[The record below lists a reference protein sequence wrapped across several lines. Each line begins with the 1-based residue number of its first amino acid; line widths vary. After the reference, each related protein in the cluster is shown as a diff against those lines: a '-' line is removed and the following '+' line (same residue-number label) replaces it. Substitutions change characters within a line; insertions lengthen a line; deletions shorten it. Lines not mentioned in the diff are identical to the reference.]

1 MHAVV
6 FAYHDVGVNCLKA
19 LLSAGMQVDLVVTH
33 QDDPHENVWFG
44 SVAKLC
50 EDKKI
55 PYITPHANQL
65 MGLLPQIQALAPD
78 YLFSFYYRHMIPAEL
93 LACAKIAALNMHGSL
108 LPKYRGR
115 APVNWA
121 ILHGETETG
130 ATLHVMEA
138 KPDAGDIVGQSAVS
152 IGPNE
157 TATDV
162 FGKVSQAAVDVMNK
176 VLPALI
182 QGQVPKRP
190 NVLAQGSYF
199 GGRKPADGE
208 IFWNQTAK
216 QVHNLV
222 RAVAPPYPGAFTD
235 WQGQRMI
242 VARTD
247 LAGPFPHKLDLQAQG
262 IQVVD
267 NLAFGVCGD
276 QKAVAILDWFPA
288 NSQAKNLER

>member
-19 LLSAGMQVDLVVTH
+19 LLGAGIQIDLVVTH
-33 QDDPHENVWFG
+33 QDDPNENVWFG
-44 SVAKLC
+44 SVANLC
-50 EDKKI
+50 EEKKI
-55 PYITPHANQL
+55 SYITPNANQL
-65 MGLLPQIQALAPD
+65 MDLIPQIQKLSPD

-121 ILHGETETG
+121 ILHGEAETG
-130 ATLHVMEA
+130 ATLHIMEV
-138 KPDAGDIVGQSAVS
+138 KPDAGDIVGQSTVS

-157 TATDV
+157 TATEV
-162 FGKVSQAAVDVMNK
+162 FSKVSQAAVAVMNQ
-176 VLPALI
+176 VLPELV
-182 QGQVPKRP
+182 QGQIPRKP
-190 NVLAQGSYF
+190 NNLAKGSYF
-199 GGRKPADGE
+199 GGRKPADGQ
-208 IFWNQTAK
+208 ILWHQTAQ

-242 VARTD
+242 VARTS
-247 LAGPFPHKLDLQAQG
+247 LEGPFPGQLDLQASG

-267 NLAFGVCGD
+267 NQVFGVCGD
-276 QKAVAILDWFPA
+276 QRAVAILDWFPA
-288 NSQAKNLER
+288 NS

>member
-19 LLSAGMQVDLVVTH
+19 LIAAGIQIDLVITH
-33 QDDPHENVWFG
+33 QDDPNENVWFG

-55 PYITPHANQL
+55 PYITPNANQL
-65 MGLLPQIQALAPD
+65 IDLVPQIQKLAPD

-130 ATLHVMEA
+130 ATLHVMEV

-152 IGPNE
+152 IGPDE
-157 TATDV
+157 TATEV
-162 FGKVSQAAVDVMNK
+162 FGKVSQAAVTVMNQL
-176 VLPALI
+176 LPELV
-182 QGQVPKRP
+182 QGRIPRKP
-190 NVLAQGSYF
+190 NNLAQGSYF
-199 GGRKPADGE
+199 GGRKPADGQ
-208 IFWNQTAK
+208 ILWHQTAQ

-235 WQGQRMI
+235 WQGQRRI
-242 VARTD
+242 VARTS
-247 LAGPFPHKLDLQAQG
+247 LKGPFPGQLDLQVPG

-267 NLAFGVCGD
+267 NQVFGVCGD

-288 NSQAKNLER
+288 NS

>member
-19 LLSAGMQVDLVVTH
+19 LLGAGIQIDLVVTH
-33 QDDPHENVWFG
+33 QDDPNENVWFG

-50 EDKKI
+50 QDQQI
-55 PYITPHANQL
+55 PYITPDANQL
-65 MGLLPQIQALAPD
+65 IDLVPQLQKLAPD

-93 LACAKIAALNMHGSL
+93 LACAKIGALNMHGSL
-108 LPKYRGR
+108 LPKFRGR

-121 ILHGETETG
+121 ILHGATETG
-130 ATLHVMEA
+130 ATLHMMEV

-162 FGKVSQAAVDVMNK
+162 FGKVSQAAVTVINQ
-176 VLPALI
+176 VLPELI
-182 QGQVPKRP
+182 QGRIPKKP
-190 NVLAQGSYF
+190 NNLAQGSYF
-199 GGRKPADGE
+199 GGRKPADGQ
-208 IFWNQTAK
+208 ILWHQTAQ

-235 WQGQRMI
+235 WQGQRRT
-242 VARTD
+242 VARTS
-247 LAGPFPHKLDLQAQG
+247 LEGPFPRQLDLQTPG

-267 NLAFGVCGD
+267 NQVFGVCGD
-276 QKAVAILDWFPA
+276 QRAVEILDWFPA
-288 NSQAKNLER
+288 NR

>member
-19 LLSAGMQVDLVVTH
+19 LLSAGIQVDLVVTH
-33 QDDPHENVWFG
+33 QDDPNENVWFG

-50 EDKKI
+50 ADQDI
-55 PYITPHANQL
+55 PYLTPSANE
-65 MGLLPQIQALAPD
+65 LLDLAPKLEALAPD
-78 YLFSFYYRHMIPAEL
+78 YIFSFYYRYMIPAQI

-121 ILHGETETG
+121 ILHGETQTG
-130 ATLHVMEA
+130 ATLHIMEA

-162 FGKVSQAAVDVMNK
+162 FGKVSEAAANVIKELLPSLTQGK
-176 VLPALI
+176 VPR
-182 QGQVPKRP
+182 KP
-190 NVLAQGSYF
+190 NDLEKGSYF
-199 GGRKPADGE
+199 GGRKPSDGQ
-208 IFWNQTAK
+208 IHWNQNAT

-235 WQGQRMI
+235 HQGNTMI
-242 VARTD
+242 VARTS
-247 LAGPFPHKLDLQAQG
+247 LKGPFPDKLNLGIPG

-267 NLAFGVCGD
+267 NRVFGICGD
-276 QKAVAILDWFPA
+276 RQVVEVLDWFPA
-288 NSQAKNLER
+288 NKLD

>member
-19 LLSAGMQVDLVVTH
+19 LLHAGVQIDLVVTH
-33 QDDPHENVWFG
+33 QDDPNENVWFG
-44 SVAKLC
+44 SVKKLC
-50 EDKKI
+50 EEKNI
-55 PYITPHANQL
+55 AYLTPNANQL
-65 MGLLPQIQALAPD
+65 IDLVPQIQELAPD
-78 YLFSFYYRHMIPAEL
+78 YLFSFYYRHMIPTEL

-138 KPDAGDIVGQSAVS
+138 KPDAGDIVGQSVVS

-157 TATDV
+157 TATEV
-162 FGKVSQAAVDVMNK
+162 FGKVSQAAVTVMNQL
-176 VLPALI
+176 LPELVQGHVPRKPNPLAL
-182 QGQVPKRP
+182 
-190 NVLAQGSYF
+190 GSYF
-199 GGRKPADGE
+199 GGRKPADGQ
-208 IFWNQTAK
+208 ILWQQTAK
-216 QVHNLV
+216 QVHDLV

-242 VARTD
+242 VARTS
-247 LAGPFPHKLDLQAQG
+247 LEGLYPAQLNLQSPG

-267 NLAFGVCGD
+267 NQVFGVCGN

-288 NSQAKNLER
+288 KTH

>member
-19 LLSAGMQVDLVVTH
+19 LLGAGIQIDLVVTH
-33 QDDPHENVWFG
+33 QDDPNENVWFG

-50 EDKKI
+50 QDQQI
-55 PYITPHANQL
+55 PYITPDANQL
-65 MGLLPQIQALAPD
+65 IDLVPQLQKLAPD
-78 YLFSFYYRHMIPAEL
+78 YIFSFYYRHMIPAEL
-93 LACAKIAALNMHGSL
+93 LACAKIGALNMHGSL
-108 LPKYRGR
+108 LPKFRGR

-121 ILHGETETG
+121 ILHGATETG
-130 ATLHVMEA
+130 ATLHMMEV

-162 FGKVSQAAVDVMNK
+162 FGKVSQAAVTVINQ
-176 VLPALI
+176 VLPELI
-182 QGQVPKRP
+182 QGRIPKKP
-190 NVLAQGSYF
+190 NNLAQGSYF
-199 GGRKPADGE
+199 GGRKPADGQ
-208 IFWNQTAK
+208 ILWHQTAQ

-235 WQGQRMI
+235 WQGQRRI
-242 VARTD
+242 VARTS
-247 LAGPFPHKLDLQAQG
+247 LEGPFPRQLDLQALG

-267 NLAFGVCGD
+267 NQVFGVCGD
-276 QKAVAILDWFPA
+276 QRAVEILDWFPA
-288 NSQAKNLER
+288 NR

>member
-19 LLSAGMQVDLVVTH
+19 LLHADIKIDLVVTH
-33 QDDPHENVWFG
+33 QDDPNENVWFG

-50 EDKKI
+50 EDHQI
-55 PYITPHANQL
+55 PYITPNANQL
-65 MGLLPQIQALAPD
+65 LDLVPQIQKLAPD
-78 YLFSFYYRHMIPAEL
+78 YLFSFYYRHMIPAKL

-130 ATLHVMEA
+130 ATLHIMEV
-138 KPDAGDIVGQSAVS
+138 KPDAGDIIGQSAVS
-152 IGPNE
+152 IEPNE
-157 TATDV
+157 TATEV
-162 FGKVSQAAVDVMNK
+162 FSKVSQAAVTVMSQ
-176 VLPALI
+176 VLPELV
-182 QGQVPKRP
+182 QGQMFRKP
-190 NVLAQGSYF
+190 NLLAQGSYF

-208 IFWNQTAK
+208 IQWQQTAK
-216 QVHNLV
+216 QVHDLV

-235 WQGQRMI
+235 WQGERMT
-242 VARTD
+242 VARTSLD
-247 LAGPFPHKLDLQAQG
+247 GPFPAQLDLQVTG

-267 NLAFGVCGD
+267 NRVFGVCGN

-288 NSQAKNLER
+288 KTQ

>member
-6 FAYHDVGVNCLKA
+6 FAYHDVGVNCLKT
-19 LLSAGMQVDLVVTH
+19 LLGAGIGIDLVVTH
-33 QDDPHENVWFG
+33 QDDPNENVWFG

-50 EDKKI
+50 EDQQI
-55 PYITPHANQL
+55 PYITPDANQL
-65 MGLLPQIQALAPD
+65 MDLIPELQKLAPD

-93 LACAKIAALNMHGSL
+93 LACAKIGALNMHGSL
-108 LPKYRGR
+108 LPKFRGR

-121 ILHGETETG
+121 ILHGATETG
-130 ATLHVMEA
+130 ATLHMMEV

-162 FGKVSQAAVDVMNK
+162 FGKVSQAAITVIQQA
-176 VLPALI
+176 LPELV
-182 QGQVPKRP
+182 QGHIPKKP
-190 NVLAQGSYF
+190 NNLAQGSYF
-199 GGRKPADGE
+199 GGRKPADGQ
-208 IFWNQTAK
+208 ILWHQTAQ

-235 WQGQRMI
+235 WQGQRKI
-242 VARTD
+242 VARTS
-247 LAGPFPHKLDLQAQG
+247 LEGPFPRELDLQALG

-267 NLAFGVCGD
+267 NQVFGVCGD

-288 NSQAKNLER
+288 DS

>member
-19 LLSAGMQVDLVVTH
+19 LLGAGIQIDLVVTH
-33 QDDPHENVWFG
+33 QDDPNENVWFG
-44 SVAKLC
+44 SVVKLC
-50 EDKKI
+50 EDQQI
-55 PYITPHANQL
+55 PYITPDANQL
-65 MGLLPQIQALAPD
+65 MDLVPQLQKLAPD

-93 LACAKIAALNMHGSL
+93 LACAKIGALNMHGSL
-108 LPKYRGR
+108 LPKFRGR

-121 ILHGETETG
+121 ILHGATETG
-130 ATLHVMEA
+130 ATLHMMEI

-162 FGKVSQAAVDVMNK
+162 FTKVSQAAVTVIHQ
-176 VLPALI
+176 VLPELV
-182 QGQVPKRP
+182 QGHIPKKP
-190 NVLAQGSYF
+190 NNLAQGSYF

-208 IFWNQTAK
+208 ILWHQTAQ

-235 WQGQRMI
+235 WQGQRQI
-242 VARTD
+242 VARTS
-247 LAGPFPHKLDLQAQG
+247 LEGPFPRELDLQAPG

-267 NLAFGVCGD
+267 NQVFGVCGD
-276 QKAVAILDWFPA
+276 QKAVAILDWFPV
-288 NSQAKNLER
+288 NS

>member
-19 LLSAGMQVDLVVTH
+19 LLGAGIQIDLVVTH
-33 QDDPHENVWFG
+33 QDDPNENVWFG

-50 EDKKI
+50 EDQQI
-55 PYITPHANQL
+55 PYITPDASQL
-65 MGLLPQIQALAPD
+65 MDLIPQLQKLAPD

-93 LACAKIAALNMHGSL
+93 LACAKIGALNMHGSL
-108 LPKYRGR
+108 LPKFRGR

-121 ILHGETETG
+121 ILHGATETG
-130 ATLHVMEA
+130 ATLHMMEV

-162 FGKVSQAAVDVMNK
+162 FAKVSQAAITVINQA
-176 VLPALI
+176 LPELV
-182 QGQVPKRP
+182 QGRIPRKP
-190 NVLAQGSYF
+190 NNLAQGSYF
-199 GGRKPADGE
+199 GGRKPADGQ
-208 IFWNQTAK
+208 ILWHQTAQ

-235 WQGQRMI
+235 WQGQRKI
-242 VARTD
+242 VARTS
-247 LAGPFPHKLDLQAQG
+247 LEGPFPRELDLQALG

-267 NLAFGVCGD
+267 NQVFGVCGD
-276 QKAVAILDWFPA
+276 QKAIAILDWFLA
-288 NSQAKNLER
+288 NS

>member
-19 LLSAGMQVDLVVTH
+19 LLGAGIQVDLVITH

-50 EDKKI
+50 DDQKI
-55 PYITPHANQL
+55 PYITPNANQL
-65 MGLLPQIQALAPD
+65 MELIPQLQKLTPD

-93 LACAKIAALNMHGSL
+93 LACAKIGALNMHGSL
-108 LPKYRGR
+108 LPKFRGR

-121 ILHGETETG
+121 ILQGATETG
-130 ATLHVMEA
+130 ATLHMMEV

-162 FGKVSQAAVDVMNK
+162 FGKVSRAAITVINQA
-176 VLPALI
+176 LPELI
-182 QGQVPKRP
+182 QGRIPRKP
-190 NVLAQGSYF
+190 NNLAQGSYF
-199 GGRKPADGE
+199 GGRKPADGQ
-208 IFWNQTAK
+208 ILWHQTAQ

-235 WQGQRMI
+235 WQGQRRI
-242 VARTD
+242 VARTS
-247 LAGPFPHKLDLQAQG
+247 LEGPFPSQLDLQAPG

-267 NLAFGVCGD
+267 NQVFGVCGD

-288 NSQAKNLER
+288 NS

>member
-19 LLSAGMQVDLVVTH
+19 LLGAGIQIDLVVTH
-33 QDDPHENVWFG
+33 QDDPNENVWFG

-50 EDKKI
+50 QDQQL
-55 PYITPHANQL
+55 PYITPDANQL
-65 MGLLPQIQALAPD
+65 IDLVPQLQKLAPD
-78 YLFSFYYRHMIPAEL
+78 YLFSFYYRHMIPVEL
-93 LACAKIAALNMHGSL
+93 LACAKIGALNMHGSL
-108 LPKYRGR
+108 LPKFRGR

-121 ILHGETETG
+121 ILHGATETG
-130 ATLHVMEA
+130 ATLHMMEV

-162 FGKVSQAAVDVMNK
+162 FGKVSQAAVTVINQ
-176 VLPALI
+176 VLPELI
-182 QGQVPKRP
+182 QGHIPRKP
-190 NVLAQGSYF
+190 NNLAQGSYF
-199 GGRKPADGE
+199 GGRKPADGQ
-208 IFWNQTAK
+208 ILWHQTAQ

-235 WQGQRMI
+235 WQGQRRI
-242 VARTD
+242 VARTS
-247 LAGPFPHKLDLQAQG
+247 LEGPFPRQLDLQTPG

-267 NLAFGVCGD
+267 NQVFGVCGD
-276 QKAVAILDWFPA
+276 QRAVEILDWFPA
-288 NSQAKNLER
+288 SSQLI